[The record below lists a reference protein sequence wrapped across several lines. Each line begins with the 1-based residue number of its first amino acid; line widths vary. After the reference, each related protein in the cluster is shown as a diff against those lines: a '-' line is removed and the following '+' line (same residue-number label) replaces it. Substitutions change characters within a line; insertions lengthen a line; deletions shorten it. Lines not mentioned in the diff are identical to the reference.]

1 MTYIFVYK
9 IRVEHK
15 ISVLTAVFSF
25 KKLYGGYMNK
35 IRASLQTFLRLLS
48 AKCMPSMFIPKN
60 RPRLCGKVRAILCII
75 ANNKHDQEI

>member
-9 IRVEHK
+9 IRVEDK
-15 ISVLTAVFSF
+15 ISVLTAALSF
-25 KKLYGGYMNK
+25 KKLYGGYINE

-60 RPRLCGKVRAILCII
+60 RPRLFGKVRASLCII